1 MLKAADRF
9 VFAGGVMDVR
19 SSAISRSFWI
29 CAAVAVLTSLANS
42 ISADSLDTVTVQAQ
56 RDRAKLER
64 EVDKF
69 VSSTIVP
76 PNHYDQSL
84 WRWNDKVCPL
94 VAGLNKE
101 QGEFVL
107 ARLSEI
113 AKTAGAP
120 LGAETCKPNLYVIVT
135 PDPELLLKRW
145 WRRDVDLFD
154 GESGPTVKRFLETPR
169 PIRVWYS
176 AGTVGVDGQFFVGL
190 LDASSNRAKPSGK
203 APWVHV
209 PPEAATR
216 LKLTATRNISSVI
229 VVVDS
234 TKIGNINFGQL
245 TDYIGLVGL
254 AQINFEKQPGDVPT
268 ILRLFE
274 GSGESRPVEMTVWD
288 RALLHALYSTSQS
301 STMQISQMQTAALKD
316 IAPKSP
322 N

>member
-1 MLKAADRF
+1 
-9 VFAGGVMDVR
+9 MDVR
-19 SSAISRSFWI
+19 SSAISYSLWI
-29 CAAVAVLTSLANS
+29 CAAVAVLISLANS
-42 ISADSLDTVTVQAQ
+42 ISADSINTITVEAQ
-56 RDRAKLER
+56 RNREKLER
-64 EVDKF
+64 EVNKF

-76 PNHYDQSL
+76 PSRYDQSL

-135 PDPELLLKRW
+135 SAPELLLKQW

-176 AGTVGVDGQFFVGL
+176 AGTVGVDGQFFIGL
-190 LDASSNRAKPSGK
+190 LDATSIRAKPSGK
-203 APWVHV
+203 APWVRV
-209 PPEAATR
+209 PPQAATR

-254 AQINFEKQPGDVPT
+254 AQINFKKQPDDVPT

-274 GSGESRPVEMTVWD
+274 SSGESRPPEMSAWD
-288 RALLHALYSTSQS
+288 RALLHALYSTSQTN
-301 STMQISQMQTAALKD
+301 TMQISQMQTAALKD

>member
-1 MLKAADRF
+1 
-9 VFAGGVMDVR
+9 
-19 SSAISRSFWI
+19 
-29 CAAVAVLTSLANS
+29 VLISLANS
-42 ISADSLDTVTVQAQ
+42 ISADSINTITVEAQ
-56 RDRAKLER
+56 RNREKLER
-64 EVDKF
+64 EVNKF

-76 PNHYDQSL
+76 PSRYDQSL

-135 PDPELLLKRW
+135 SAPELLLKQW

-176 AGTVGVDGQFFVGL
+176 AGTVGVDGQFFIGL
-190 LDASSNRAKPSGK
+190 LDATSIRAKPSGK
-203 APWVHV
+203 APWVRV
-209 PPEAATR
+209 PPQAATR

-254 AQINFEKQPGDVPT
+254 AQINFKKQPDDVPT

-274 GSGESRPVEMTVWD
+274 SSGESRPPEMSAWD
-288 RALLHALYSTSQS
+288 RALLHALYSTSQ
-301 STMQISQMQTAALKD
+301 TNIMQISQMQTAALKD
-316 IAPKSP
+316 IAPKAP

>member
-1 MLKAADRF
+1 MHLQ
-9 VFAGGVMDVR
+9 
-19 SSAISRSFWI
+19 STAIGHAFSM
-29 CAAVAVLTSLANS
+29 CAALAVLTSLAYS
-42 ISADSLDTVTVQAQ
+42 ISADSIDTITVEAQ
-56 RDRAKLER
+56 RDKAKLER
-64 EVDKF
+64 EVNKF
-69 VSSTIVP
+69 VSSTIVQP
-76 PNHYDQSL
+76 RNYDQSL

-120 LGAETCKPNLYVIVT
+120 LGSETCKANLYVVVT
-135 PDPELLLKRW
+135 PDPELLLKQW
-145 WRRDVDLFD
+145 WHRDVDLFG
-154 GESGPTVKRFLETPR
+154 GETGPIVKRFLETPL

-176 AGTVGVDGQFFVGL
+176 AGTVGADGQFFVSL
-190 LDASSNRAKPSGK
+190 LDATSERAKPTGQ
-203 APWVHV
+203 APWVRI

-216 LKLTATRNISSVI
+216 LKLTATRNIFSVI

-234 TKIGNINFGQL
+234 TKIRNISYGQL

-268 ILRLFE
+268 ILRLFDSPE
-274 GSGESRPVEMTVWD
+274 ESRPTQMTVWD
-288 RALLHALYSTSQS
+288 RALLHALYSTSQ
-301 STMQISQMQTAALKD
+301 TNEMQLSQMQTVALKD
-316 IAPKSP
+316 IAPKLQ

>member
-1 MLKAADRF
+1 
-9 VFAGGVMDVR
+9 MDVR
-19 SSAISRSFWI
+19 SSAISHSFWI
-29 CAAVAVLTSLANS
+29 CAAVAVLTSLPHS
-42 ISADSLDTVTVQAQ
+42 ISADSIDTITVEAQ
-56 RDRAKLER
+56 RNREKLER
-64 EVDKF
+64 EVNKF

-76 PNHYDQSL
+76 PSHYDQSL

-107 ARLSEI
+107 TRLSEI

-120 LGAETCKPNLYVIVT
+120 LGAETCKPNLYVVVT
-135 PDPELLLKRW
+135 PDPESLLKQW
-145 WRRDVDLFD
+145 WRRDVYLFD
-154 GESGPTVKRFLETPR
+154 GESGQTVKRFLETPR

-176 AGTVGVDGQFFVGL
+176 AGTVGVDGQFFIGL
-190 LDASSNRAKPSGK
+190 LDATSIRAKSSGK
-203 APWVHV
+203 APLVRI

-245 TDYIGLVGL
+245 TDYIGLAGL

-274 GSGESRPVEMTVWD
+274 SSGESRPTEMTVWD
-288 RALLHALYSTSQS
+288 RALLHALYSTSQAS
-301 STMQISQMQTAALKD
+301 IMQISQMQTAALKD

>member
-1 MLKAADRF
+1 
-9 VFAGGVMDVR
+9 MDVR
-19 SSAISRSFWI
+19 SSAIGHSFWI
-29 CAAVAVLTSLANS
+29 CAAVAVLASLANS
-42 ISADSLDTVTVQAQ
+42 TSADSLDSITVEAQ
-56 RDRAKLER
+56 RNRDKLER
-64 EVDKF
+64 AVDKF
-69 VSSTIVP
+69 VSSAIVP

-113 AKTAGAP
+113 AQTAGAP
-120 LGAETCKPNLYVIVT
+120 VGSETCKPNLYVIVT
-135 PDPELLLKRW
+135 SRPELLLKQW

-190 LDASSNRAKPSGK
+190 LDATSIRAKPTGK
-203 APWVHV
+203 APWVRI

-216 LKLTATRNISSVI
+216 LKLTATRNISAVI

-234 TKIGNINFGQL
+234 TKIGSINFGQL

-274 GSGESRPVEMTVWD
+274 SSGESQPPEMSAWD
-288 RALLHALYSTSQS
+288 RALLHALYSTPQ
-301 STMQISQMQTAALKD
+301 TNVMQISQMQTAALKD
-316 IAPKSP
+316 IAPKSQ

>member
-1 MLKAADRF
+1 
-9 VFAGGVMDVR
+9 MDVR
-19 SSAISRSFWI
+19 SSSVSHSFWI
-29 CAAVAVLTSLANS
+29 CAAVAVLTSLSNFA
-42 ISADSLDTVTVQAQ
+42 SADPIDTITVEAQ
-56 RDRAKLER
+56 RDKAKLAR
-64 EVDKF
+64 DVDRF
-69 VSSTIVP
+69 VAGTIVP
-76 PNHYDQSL
+76 PYRYDESL
-84 WRWNDKVCPL
+84 WRWHDNVCPL

-101 QGEFVL
+101 QGEFIL

-120 LGAETCKPNLYVIVT
+120 LGSETCKPNLYVIVT
-135 PDPELLLKRW
+135 PDPELLLKQW

-154 GESGPTVKRFLETPR
+154 GEAGPAVKRFLETPR

-176 AGTVGVDGQFFVGL
+176 AGTVGADGQFFIGL
-190 LDASSNRAKPSGK
+190 LDATSERAKPTGHPSYVRI
-203 APWVHV
+203 PL
-209 PPEAATR
+209 EAATR

-274 GSGESRPVEMTVWD
+274 SSGESRPPEMTVWD
-288 RALLHALYSTSQS
+288 RALLHALYGTSQ
-301 STMQISQMQTAALKD
+301 TTVMQISQMQSAALKD
-316 IAPKSP
+316 IAAKLQ

>member
-1 MLKAADRF
+1 MN
-9 VFAGGVMDVR
+9 VR
-19 SSAISRSFWI
+19 SPAISHSFWI
-29 CAAVAVLTSLANS
+29 CAAVAVLTSLPHS
-42 ISADSLDTVTVQAQ
+42 ISADSLDTITVQAQ

-64 EVDKF
+64 EVNTF

-84 WRWNDKVCPL
+84 WRWKDNVCPL
-94 VAGLNKE
+94 VAGLNNQ

-120 LGAETCKPNLYVIVT
+120 LGSEKCKPNLYVVVT
-135 PDPELLLKRW
+135 PDPGLLLKQW
-145 WRRDVDLFD
+145 WRREVDLFD

-176 AGTVGVDGQFFVGL
+176 AGTVGADGQFFIGL
-190 LDASSNRAKPSGK
+190 LDATSERARPSGQ
-203 APWVHV
+203 APWVHI
-209 PPEAATR
+209 PPDAATR

-234 TKIGNINFGQL
+234 TKIGNINLGQL

-274 GSGESRPVEMTVWD
+274 SAGESRPTEMTVWD
-288 RALLHALYSTSQS
+288 KALLHALYSTSQ
-301 STMQISQMQTAALKD
+301 TGVMQISQMQTAALKD
-316 IAPKSP
+316 IAPKSG

>member
-1 MLKAADRF
+1 
-9 VFAGGVMDVR
+9 MDVR
-19 SSAISRSFWI
+19 SSAISHSFWI
-29 CAAVAVLTSLANS
+29 WAAVAVLTSLANS
-42 ISADSLDTVTVQAQ
+42 VGADPIDTITVQAQ
-56 RDRAKLER
+56 RDKAKLER
-64 EVDKF
+64 EVNKF
-69 VSSTIVP
+69 VSSTIVQP
-76 PNHYDQSL
+76 PNYDESL
-84 WRWNDKVCPL
+84 WRWKDKVCPL

-120 LGAETCKPNLYVIVT
+120 LGSETCKPNLYVILT

-154 GESGPTVKRFLETPR
+154 GEAGPTVRRFLETPR

-176 AGTVGVDGQFFVGL
+176 AGTVGADGQFFIGL
-190 LDASSNRAKPSGK
+190 LDATSERAKPTGQAS
-203 APWVHV
+203 VV
-209 PPEAATR
+209 RIPPEAATR

-274 GSGESRPVEMTVWD
+274 SSGESRPKEMTAWD
-288 RALLHALYSTSQS
+288 RALLHALYSTSQ
-301 STMQISQMQTAALKD
+301 TNVMQIAQMQSAALKD
-316 IAPKSP
+316 IAPKSQ